1 MPPRESGPAG
11 RSTDF
16 RPPAPGSSRRDAAAD
31 QRQRPR
37 ARRSLT
43 RHRYHHARGGQGDDR
58 QRERASD
65 HRGTH
70 AMASISTFTP
80 LRGAAASTVVRA
92 GCTPSK
98 YSRKT
103 RLNVS
108 KSFMS
113 RRNTPTFTTLAS
125 DVPAASRTLL
135 TLSSVTRVCSARS
148 SETTCLVTGSS
159 GTCPD
164 TNTKSPHF
172 TPWAMGDSWP
182 SENPVFGAAFVNTIS
197 GLTRILP

>member
-1 MPPRESGPAG
+1 M
-11 RSTDF
+11 
-16 RPPAPGSSRRDAAAD
+16 
-31 QRQRPR
+31 
-37 ARRSLT
+37 
-43 RHRYHHARGGQGDDR
+43 
-58 QRERASD
+58 
-65 HRGTH
+65 
-70 AMASISTFTP
+70 
-80 LRGAAASTVVRA
+80 VRA
-92 GCTPSK
+92 GCTPLK

-125 DVPAASRTLL
+125 EVPAASRTLL

-159 GTCPD
+159 GPCPD